1 MNPRRVHDLMRSRF
15 PAFNAV
21 EHEWVNMHDGKAPRI
36 GELSELLERSIDE
49 QEVVVEVHRKL
60 GALLPIR
67 EAAAFIG
74 SHIGEGQIRVA
85 DRAFKC
91 FVVVALNGVATG
103 WRMTDSI
110 DDRADAHILLSNDQ
124 ILEDITKDKVSAS
137 MMYATA
143 RFKSWV
149 SACGRRSAEEMA
161 AAKVKTIECCVEEYR
176 KMLDENIDDFIDN
189 FLSCMQG
196 SKLLSP
202 TITRGI

>member
-36 GELSELLERSIDE
+36 GELSELLERSIDA

-60 GALLPIR
+60 GAFLPIR

-85 DRAFKC
+85 DRAFTC

-103 WRMTDSI
+103 WRITDNPSYFY
-110 DDRADAHILLSNDQ
+110 
-124 ILEDITKDKVSAS
+124 V
-137 MMYATA
+137 
-143 RFKSWV
+143 
-149 SACGRRSAEEMA
+149 
-161 AAKVKTIECCVEEYR
+161 
-176 KMLDENIDDFIDN
+176 
-189 FLSCMQG
+189 
-196 SKLLSP
+196 
-202 TITRGI
+202 ITRYNWSSYYANERDRSWYRSESGPALIMHAY